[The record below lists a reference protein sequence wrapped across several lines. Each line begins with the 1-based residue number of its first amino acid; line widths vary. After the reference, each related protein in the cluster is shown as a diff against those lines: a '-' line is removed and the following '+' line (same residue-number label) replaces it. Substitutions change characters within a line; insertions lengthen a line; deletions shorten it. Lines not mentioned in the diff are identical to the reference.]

1 MTFNYLLLI
10 IKAANYFLLKTFTYL
25 RYFFYLG
32 FNWNFRIAWALLLQE
47 IKGEKK
53 YQIDSTG
60 ADDLKSLAKKGIDTG
75 HATIYM
81 PVSFVL
87 LEKLFE
93 RLGRTPQQHFL
104 DIGCGK
110 GRAMCIAAHYGFTQ
124 ITGID
129 ISPTWCAMSLQ
140 NLATNKKQFPDLQ
153 YCVITEDAQNFEI
166 PPTAD
171 CIFLFNPFDEVIMG
185 AVVDNLLQ
193 SARSFPR
200 EINVIYA
207 NPIYADLFLEE
218 GFAQIFHTQSLRYLE
233 AVILQLPP
241 IKNGQ

>member
-1 MTFNYLLLI
+1 MGI
-10 IKAANYFLLKTFTYL
+10 
-25 RYFFYLG
+25 
-32 FNWNFRIAWALLLQE
+32 NWNFRIAWALLLQE

-60 ADDLKSLAKKGIDTG
+60 ADDLKSLSKKGIDTG

-87 LEKLFE
+87 LEKILE
-93 RLGRTPQQHFL
+93 RLGSTPQQHFL

-110 GRAMCIAAHYGFTQ
+110 GRAMCIAAHFGFTQ
-124 ITGID
+124 LTGID
-129 ISPTWCAMSLQ
+129 ISPELCEASSE
-140 NLATNKKQFPDLQ
+140 NLASTKKQFPHLH
-153 YCVITEDAQNFEI
+153 YCVITKDALNFEI
-166 PPTAD
+166 PPSAD
-171 CIFLFNPFDEVIMG
+171 CIFLFNPFDVVIMG
-185 AVVDNLLQ
+185 AVVNNIVE
-193 SARSFPR
+193 SARAFPR

-207 NPIYADLFLEE
+207 NPIYQDLFFDE
-218 GFAQIFHTQSLRYLE
+218 GFVQIFHTKSLRYLE